1 MADPQALEALRVG
14 GDTWITYRQ
23 QHQDLRG
30 VDLFGVDLFGV
41 DLIRV
46 DLTKPGST
54 GLVGVGEGSY
64 TQKVP

>member
-30 VDLFGVDLFGV
+30 VDLFGVDL
-41 DLIRV
+41 IRV